1 MRVCACMRVRV
12 HACIFKVLVS
22 LALSTGID
30 EQDYSKYPCEAVQ
43 KVFIR
48 AYLEENSRLKGLCY
62 STILGFEVQWANVS
76 R

>member
-1 MRVCACMRVRV
+1 M
-12 HACIFKVLVS
+12 S